1 MLRLIALETRLLW
14 RDVIAVVVLL
24 VIVTAAALAVANGR
38 SLLEA
43 QQTGRAVAAA
53 EADKADTGIAE
64 KLAKP
69 MDPVDAVF
77 LPFRI
82 NMGVVAPLPPLI
94 DATAGRARYDPY
106 ATTASL
112 RARAD
117 TMFKRTQL
125 GNPELL
131 ARGSLDLGFVAIIVA
146 PLLLIGLG
154 HGVFVADRDSGTARL
169 VLAQAGGP
177 ARLLAARSLPRL
189 GLVVV
194 PLLLALAWLLLTGP
208 DVPGR
213 TSAALSWGLV
223 VMLYLAL
230 WWAIILLVNSLRIS
244 AETAALALVSAW
256 ALVSLVLPAVITAIA
271 QLAYPPPSR
280 FEQIAAARAAEI
292 AATSQWDNDHKQPPE
307 GDVAGAIADLQRG
320 IAIGSTVE
328 AAVDPISTRF
338 DDRLE
343 QQQDVVSTL
352 SLLSPAQ
359 IAADALATS
368 AGTDS
373 ASALAFRRST
383 NAYLQALKAP
393 IIALAKDGSTMTAQ
407 AYGALP
413 RYTPQ
418 PPRPAP
424 VLAMLY
430 LAGLTVVFG
439 AIAARRFAIIKLV

>member
-1 MLRLIALETRLLW
+1 
-14 RDVIAVVVLL
+14 
-24 VIVTAAALAVANGR
+24 
-38 SLLEA
+38 
-43 QQTGRAVAAA
+43 
-53 EADKADTGIAE
+53 
-64 KLAKP
+64 
-69 MDPVDAVF
+69 
-77 LPFRI
+77 
-82 NMGVVAPLPPLI
+82 
-94 DATAGRARYDPY
+94 
-106 ATTASL
+106 
-112 RARAD
+112 
-117 TMFKRTQL
+117 
-125 GNPELL
+125 
-131 ARGSLDLGFVAIIVA
+131 
-146 PLLLIGLG
+146 
-154 HGVFVADRDSGTARL
+154 
-169 VLAQAGGP
+169 
-177 ARLLAARSLPRL
+177 
-189 GLVVV
+189 
-194 PLLLALAWLLLTGP
+194 
-208 DVPGR
+208 
-213 TSAALSWGLV
+213 
-223 VMLYLAL
+223 
-230 WWAIILLVNSLRIS
+230 LRIS

-328 AAVDPISTRF
+328 AAVEPVSTRF

-359 IAADALATS
+359 IAADALAAS

-383 NAYLQALKAP
+383 TAYLQALKAP

-430 LAGLTVVFG
+430 LAGLTVVLG
-439 AIAARRFAIIKLV
+439 AVAARRFATIKLV

>member
-14 RDVIAVVVLL
+14 RDVIALVVLL
-24 VIVTAAALAVANGR
+24 VIAFAAVLAVANGR
-38 SLLEA
+38 TLLTA
-43 QQTGRAVAAA
+43 QQAGRAIAAA
-53 EADKADTGIAE
+53 EAAKAEAGIAE

-69 MDPVDAVF
+69 MEPVDAVF

-82 NMGVVAPLPPLI
+82 NMSVIAPLPPLI
-94 DATAGRARYDPY
+94 DASAGRARFDPY

-112 RARAD
+112 RARTD
-117 TMFKRTQL
+117 TVFKQTQL

-131 ARGSLDLGFVAIIVA
+131 ARGSLDLGFVAIIIA

-177 ARLLAARSLPRL
+177 GRLLLARSLPRL
-189 GLVVV
+189 ALVIA
-194 PLLLALAWLLLTGP
+194 PLLLALAWLLITGP

-213 TSAALSWGLV
+213 SVAALSWALV
-223 VMLYLAL
+223 VILYLAL
-230 WWAIILLVNSLRIS
+230 WWAVILLVNSLRIS

-280 FEQIAAARAAEI
+280 FEQIAAARSAEI

-307 GDVAGAIADLQRG
+307 GDVAGAMADLQRG
-320 IAIGSTVE
+320 IAIGGKIE
-328 AAVDPISTRF
+328 AAVAPISTRF

-343 QQQDVVSTL
+343 RQQALISAL
-352 SLLSPAQ
+352 ALLSPAQ
-359 IAADALATS
+359 IAADALAAS

-383 NAYLQALKAP
+383 SAYLHALKAP
-393 IIALAKDGSTMTAQ
+393 IIALAEDGSTMTAP
-407 AYGALP
+407 AYAALP

-418 PPRPAP
+418 LPQPAP
-424 VLAMLY
+424 VVAMLY
-430 LAGLTVVFG
+430 LAGLTVGLG
-439 AIAARRFAIIKLV
+439 AIAARRFATIKLA

>member
-1 MLRLIALETRLLW
+1 
-14 RDVIAVVVLL
+14 
-24 VIVTAAALAVANGR
+24 
-38 SLLEA
+38 
-43 QQTGRAVAAA
+43 
-53 EADKADTGIAE
+53 
-64 KLAKP
+64 
-69 MDPVDAVF
+69 
-77 LPFRI
+77 
-82 NMGVVAPLPPLI
+82 MGVVAPLPPLI
-94 DATAGRARYDPY
+94 DATAGRARFDPY

-117 TMFKRTQL
+117 TLFKRTQL

-154 HGVFVADRDSGTARL
+154 HGVFVADCDSGTARL
-169 VLAQAGGP
+169 VLAQAGGL
-177 ARLLAARSLPRL
+177 ARVLVARSLPRL
-189 GLVVV
+189 ALVIG

-213 TSAALSWGLV
+213 TSAALSWSLV

-292 AATSQWDNDHKQPPE
+292 AATSQWDNDHKQRPE

-328 AAVDPISTRF
+328 AAVDPVSKRF

-343 QQQDVVSTL
+343 QQQGVVSTL

-359 IAADALATS
+359 IAADALAAS

-383 NAYLQALKAP
+383 TAYLQALKAP
-393 IIALAKDGSTMTAQ
+393 IIALAKDGSIMTAQ

-413 RYTPQ
+413 RYTPP

-430 LAGLTVVFG
+430 LAGLTVVLG
-439 AIAARRFAIIKLV
+439 TLAARRFATIKLA

>member
-24 VIVTAAALAVANGR
+24 VIVVAAALAVANGR
-38 SLLEA
+38 LLLEA

-53 EADKADTGIAE
+53 EAAKADTGIAE

-69 MDPVDAVF
+69 MEPVDAVF

-117 TMFKRTQL
+117 TLFKRTHL

-177 ARLLAARSLPRL
+177 ARLLVARSLPRL
-189 GLVVV
+189 MFVVA

-280 FEQIAAARAAEI
+280 FEQIASARAAEI

-343 QQQDVVSTL
+343 QQQGVVSTL

-359 IAADALATS
+359 IAADALAAS

-383 NAYLQALKAP
+383 TAYLQALKAP
-393 IIALAKDGSTMTAQ
+393 IIASAKDGSTMTIE
-407 AYGALP
+407 AYRALP

-418 PPRPAP
+418 PPRSAP
-424 VLAMLY
+424 ILAVLY
-430 LAGLTVVFG
+430 LAFLTVVLG
-439 AIAARRFAIIKLV
+439 GLAARRFVTIKLV